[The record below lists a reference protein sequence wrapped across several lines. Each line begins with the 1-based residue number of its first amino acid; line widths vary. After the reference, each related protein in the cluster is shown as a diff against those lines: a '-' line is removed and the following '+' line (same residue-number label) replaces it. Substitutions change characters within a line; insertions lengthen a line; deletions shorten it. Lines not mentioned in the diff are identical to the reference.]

1 MNQAQ
6 RGWDWLMQDLRE
18 WWQKRRIGQ
27 QASRLILYQSQV
39 QFTRYRMLSLV
50 KTMILVMVLVIIA
63 IPGVQIFG
71 TRWFW

>member
-6 RGWDWLMQDLRE
+6 QGCDWLMQDLRE

-27 QASRLILYQSQV
+27 QASRLILYQSQL
-39 QFTRYRMLSLV
+39 QFTRYRTLSLV

-63 IPGVQIFG
+63 ILGVQMFG
-71 TRWFW
+71 KRWL